1 MVDYSNIQAIGAEKA
16 KKCPPGA
23 EACSGNT
30 APTSSTGAGY
40 WKVDLAGALDDAAW
54 HLMQRDAKV
63 TYFGWNNI
71 DFVEGTMISLQNRD
85 RSRTSAALYM
95 HENKLYII
103 EGTVPA
109 GFPVPDF
116 FQQSVQW
123 LNEEGNPIRYASL
136 YHNGFAK
143 PPIGRQGAAAA
154 PAAATG
160 R

>member
-1 MVDYSNIQAIGAEKA
+1 
-16 KKCPPGA
+16 
-23 EACSGNT
+23 
-30 APTSSTGAGY
+30 
-40 WKVDLAGALDDAAW
+40 VDLAGALDDAAW